1 MCPCEAVASVES
13 QRIFVPP
20 CGGMEIVMKKIVVLD
35 AGTLG
40 DDLSL
45 APLEAEGEV
54 TVYRLSP
61 PETIRERIAGA
72 DAVILNKVKIGEAQL
87 PDEGAPGIICVAATG
102 FDNIDL
108 DACRRHGVAVA
119 NVRGYS
125 SESVMQVTVGLV
137 LSLLNRL
144 PTYCRAT
151 ADGSYTH
158 GGNAN
163 MLTPTYH
170 EVAGL
175 TWGVVGAGKIGTRVA
190 DVARALGCRILT
202 NRLHPDGVSVDLE
215 TLLRASD
222 IVTVHTPLT
231 PETRGLI
238 GEPELSMMKD
248 GAILVNM
255 ARGAVTDEAAVARAV
270 IEGKLGALGCVV
282 YSTEPFPENHPY
294 YGIRERENVL
304 LTPHMSWGAYE
315 ARARCLS
322 EMILN
327 MRAFFKGEQ
336 RNRVD
341 L

>member
-1 MCPCEAVASVES
+1 MH
-13 QRIFVPP
+13 R
-20 CGGMEIVMKKIVVLD
+20 KIVVLD

-45 APLEAEGEV
+45 APLEAEGAV
-54 TVYRLSP
+54 TVYRVSP
-61 PETIRERIAGA
+61 PETVRERITGA

-87 PDEGAPGIICVAATG
+87 PAEGAPGIICVAATG

-108 DACRRHGVAVA
+108 EACRNHGVAVA

-137 LSLLNRL
+137 LSLITHL
-144 PTYCRAT
+144 PAYCAAT
-151 ADGSYTH
+151 ANGSYTR

-163 MLTPTYH
+163 MLAPSYH
-170 EVAGL
+170 EIAGL
-175 TWGVVGAGKIGTRVA
+175 TWGVVGAGKIGSRVA
-190 DVARALGCRILT
+190 DVARALGCRVLT
-202 NRLHPDGVSVDLE
+202 NRRHPDGVSVDLP
-215 TLLRASD
+215 TLLRESD

-231 PETRGLI
+231 SETRGLI
-238 GEPELSMMKD
+238 GEAEIAMMKD
-248 GAILVNM
+248 GVILVNM
-255 ARGAVTDEAAVARAV
+255 ARGAVTDEAAVAAAL
-270 IEGKLGALGCVV
+270 EAGKIGALGCDV
-282 YSTEPFPENHPY
+282 YSVEPFPESHPY
-294 YGIRERENVL
+294 YAIRDRENVL
-304 LTPHMSWGAYE
+304 LTSHMSWGAYE

-327 MRAFFKGEQ
+327 MRAFFAGEE